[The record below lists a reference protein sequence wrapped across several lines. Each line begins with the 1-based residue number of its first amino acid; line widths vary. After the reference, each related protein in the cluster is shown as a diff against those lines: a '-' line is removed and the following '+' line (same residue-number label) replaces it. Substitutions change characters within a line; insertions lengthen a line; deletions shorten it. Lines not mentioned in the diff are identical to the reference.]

1 MESGDED
8 YRYSGAL
15 LAYIYLGNALYRA
28 DYDAWREVYSTL
40 SENVRADLRANN
52 DYWARFETPAADVSE
67 KVYESFLQTYGDDRG
82 MQSYGACVDLLTV
95 YYLDAE

>member
-52 DYWARFETPAADVSE
+52 DYWARLKRPRRTCPKRCMNRFCKPTATTAACRATARASI
-67 KVYESFLQTYGDDRG
+67 F
-82 MQSYGACVDLLTV
+82 
-95 YYLDAE
+95 

>member
-1 MESGDED
+1 MYTS
-8 YRYSGAL
+8 
-15 LAYIYLGNALYRA
+15 
-28 DYDAWREVYSTL
+28 L
-40 SENVRADLRANN
+40 SESVRADLRTNN
-52 DYWARFETPAADVSE
+52 AYWAQFETKAADVSE